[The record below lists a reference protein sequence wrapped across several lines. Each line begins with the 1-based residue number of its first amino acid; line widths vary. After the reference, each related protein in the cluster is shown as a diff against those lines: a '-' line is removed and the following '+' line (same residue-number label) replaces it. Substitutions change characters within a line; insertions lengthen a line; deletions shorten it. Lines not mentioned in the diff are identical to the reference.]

1 MKMIKM
7 IGCLVFILSSHIT
20 YSQNSIDSLNIFND
34 KHIIEYNKIFLNGE
48 GMIFESVCEYKNKS
62 INDLKGLIKNWGGVN
77 YRSFKDVLVN
87 ETDNQL
93 VLRYSYENLPL
104 NTFIKTIIDLK
115 ENKIRIRIYD
125 EGFETLGFYFHY
137 NSSDT
142 NLCCVNKNGV
152 VKNSEKR
159 SMDHL
164 IEYYKMIISLSNQL
178 NNYILLNK
186 DVKKEENW

>member
-1 MKMIKM
+1 MIK
-7 IGCLVFILSSHIT
+7 IIVGLIFILSSNTT
-20 YSQNSIDSLNIFND
+20 YSQNNIDSLNIFND

-48 GMIFESVCEYKNKS
+48 GMIFESVFEYKNKN
-62 INDLKGLIKNWGGVN
+62 INDLKGLIKNWGGAKYN
-77 YRSFKDVLVN
+77 SFKDVLVN

-104 NTFIKTIIDLK
+104 NSFIKTIIDLK
-115 ENKIRIRIYD
+115 DNKIRIRIYD
-125 EGFETLGFYFHY
+125 EGLETLGFYFSNY
-137 NSSDT
+137 SSDI

-159 SMDHL
+159 GMDDL
-164 IEYYKMIISLSNQL
+164 IKYYKMIISLSNQL
-178 NNYILLNK
+178 NDYILLNK